1 MKRKIIIAGFLIFVI
16 PLLILVILYNVKADK
31 TEMYNETEPENNS
44 CINYRVLD
52 SYGIPGHMKF
62 SEIIN
67 SENIFKRYEKLLGDF
82 NNAEKFRYIEVY
94 NSLIQYDGF
103 YENGE
108 TFIYGYDSFPD
119 DWDIQ
124 EFINQEVKLEDGR
137 QTLLTNIN
145 GAFISEKAFNEDFSL
160 YNHIYRGKAFTSS
173 DFIYS
178 NEKINV
184 LMGYD
189 YINLYDVGNEISVLY
204 LGYPVKLKIIG
215 FLDNTSRIDMGDINI
230 PLNTYILIPSF
241 DIDNRDDEVNP
252 NFSILHYSKKTR
264 GFFKVIDNNI
274 EAALNE
280 FDDIINKSGL
290 DYVYIP
296 LSE

>member
-137 QTLLTNIN
+137 QTLLTNIMVLLSVKKPLMKI
-145 GAFISEKAFNEDFSL
+145 FL
-160 YNHIYRGKAFTSS
+160 YT
-173 DFIYS
+173 
-178 NEKINV
+178 
-184 LMGYD
+184 
-189 YINLYDVGNEISVLY
+189 
-204 LGYPVKLKIIG
+204 
-215 FLDNTSRIDMGDINI
+215 T
-230 PLNTYILIPSF
+230 TYIEGRHLLLRTLFI
-241 DIDNRDDEVNP
+241 VM
-252 NFSILHYSKKTR
+252 KKLMYLWDMIT
-264 GFFKVIDNNI
+264 
-274 EAALNE
+274 
-280 FDDIINKSGL
+280 
-290 DYVYIP
+290 
-296 LSE
+296 

>member
-31 TEMYNETEPENNS
+31 TEMYNETESENNN

-108 TFIYGYDSFPD
+108 TFIYGNESYPYIKVSPFSYNMMDSMKM
-119 DWDIQ
+119 
-124 EFINQEVKLEDGR
+124 VKLLYMDMIRFRMIGIYR
-137 QTLLTNIN
+137 NLLT
-145 GAFISEKAFNEDFSL
+145 
-160 YNHIYRGKAFTSS
+160 R
-173 DFIYS
+173 
-178 NEKINV
+178 
-184 LMGYD
+184 
-189 YINLYDVGNEISVLY
+189 
-204 LGYPVKLKIIG
+204 
-215 FLDNTSRIDMGDINI
+215 R
-230 PLNTYILIPSF
+230 
-241 DIDNRDDEVNP
+241 
-252 NFSILHYSKKTR
+252 
-264 GFFKVIDNNI
+264 
-274 EAALNE
+274 
-280 FDDIINKSGL
+280 
-290 DYVYIP
+290 
-296 LSE
+296 